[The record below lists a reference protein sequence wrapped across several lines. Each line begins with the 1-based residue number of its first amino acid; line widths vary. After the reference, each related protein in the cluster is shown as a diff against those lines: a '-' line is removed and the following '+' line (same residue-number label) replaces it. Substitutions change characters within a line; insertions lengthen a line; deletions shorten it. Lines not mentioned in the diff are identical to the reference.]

1 MGQYYKSYTF
11 AEFMK
16 EKLNTGLCIIS
27 GYRGFTFSDLPEN
40 LNGAIN
46 IIVYKATTQSDGKY
60 CQGIISDSTG
70 NRCSFVF
77 DDNFTTITTKVF

>member
-40 LNGAIN
+40 LNGAIIESN
-46 IIVYKATTQSDGKY
+46 
-60 CQGIISDSTG
+60 
-70 NRCSFVF
+70 N
-77 DDNFTTITTKVF
+77 